1 MPYEKGGRADKK
13 GNKYE
18 INCIVYELLKVLDG
32 SNYSVVIEALGEDEK
47 GTDILVTNHEG
58 KKEHQQC
65 KARNGS
71 SDNWTISDLKAR
83 KIFNAWKIQLD
94 RECDRKVALVSP
106 MTCSFL
112 VDLNDKLGNNEIEFI
127 RNHAFEDSENDK
139 EFMKCFLHDI
149 TEESDEMFELRMLF
163 YEHYTEYAANDYVDV
178 KTMMLKFEERT
189 LRLLS
194 FWLAKIERYK
204 WIVR

>member
-1 MPYEKGGRADKK
+1 M
-13 GNKYE
+13 
-18 INCIVYELLKVLDG
+18 
-32 SNYSVVIEALGEDEK
+32 S
-47 GTDILVTNHEG
+47 
-58 KKEHQQC
+58 
-65 KARNGS
+65 
-71 SDNWTISDLKAR
+71 IS
-83 KIFNAWKIQLD
+83 
-94 RECDRKVALVSP
+94 P
-106 MTCSFL
+106 
-112 VDLNDKLGNNEIEFI
+112 KLGNNEIEFI

-194 FWLAKIERYK
+194 FWLAKKIDGKGKNVVLCQDLVQVKMRNFSPF
-204 WIVR
+204 

>member
-112 VDLNDKLGNNEIEFI
+112 VDLNDRANNTSGKADEFYDFQIMNSSKELQNMKHLISLHRQHRLIFRHREDNLMEIQI
-127 RNHAFEDSENDK
+127 PHR
-139 EFMKCFLHDI
+139 
-149 TEESDEMFELRMLF
+149 
-163 YEHYTEYAANDYVDV
+163 
-178 KTMMLKFEERT
+178 
-189 LRLLS
+189 LRL
-194 FWLAKIERYK
+194 
-204 WIVR
+204 